1 MEILTTVHEM
11 KEHAAAARASGARL
25 GLVPTMGALHEGHLS
40 LVRRAAAECDAV
52 VVSIYVNPLQFGPRE
67 DLGAY
72 PRDFERDSGLCR
84 DAGVTC
90 LFAPAEGEVHAPG
103 HCTWVEVA
111 GLEDALC
118 GRSRPGHFRGVT
130 TVVAKLFA
138 IVGPHVAYFGEK
150 DAQQLRI
157 IRRMTQDLHL
167 DTAIAGCPIVRAEDG
182 LALSSRNVYL
192 TPAERRAAPVLH
204 RALAAAAGQVAA
216 GERGA
221 ARVVASVRDLIAA
234 EPLAR
239 IDYVEAVDDDT
250 LRPVDRIAGRT
261 LLAVAAHFGKAR
273 LIDNVVLRPSAGGPA
288 AGSV

>member
-1 MEILTTVHEM
+1 MRILTTVREM
-11 KEHAAAARASGARL
+11 KERAGAVRASGARI

-40 LVRRAAAECDAV
+40 LVRRAAAECDTV

-67 DLGAY
+67 DLAAY
-72 PRDFERDSGLCR
+72 PRDLERDAALCR
-84 DAGVTC
+84 DAGVAC
-90 LFAPAEGEVHAPG
+90 VFAPADGEVHAAD
-103 HCTWVEVA
+103 HCTWVAVA

-118 GRSRPGHFRGVT
+118 GRSRPGHFRGVA

-138 IVGPHVAYFGEK
+138 IVGPQVAYFGEK

-157 IRRMTQDLHL
+157 IRRMALDLHL
-167 DTAIAGCPIVRAEDG
+167 DTAITGCPIVRAADG

-204 RALAAAAGQVAA
+204 RALQAAADRVAA
-216 GERGA
+216 GEHDA
-221 ARVVASVRDLIAA
+221 ARVVASVRDRIAA

-239 IDYVEAVDDDT
+239 LDYVEAVDDDT

-261 LLAVAAHFGKAR
+261 LLAVAARFGKAR
-273 LIDNVVLRPSAGGPA
+273 LIDNVVLRP
-288 AGSV
+288 